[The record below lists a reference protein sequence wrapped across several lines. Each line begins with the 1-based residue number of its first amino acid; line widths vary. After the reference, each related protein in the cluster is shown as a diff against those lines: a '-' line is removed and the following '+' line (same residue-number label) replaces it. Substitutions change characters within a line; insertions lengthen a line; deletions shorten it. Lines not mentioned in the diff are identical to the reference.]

1 MTSPLDAPLFS
12 CPRCGVDLVWQ
23 AVNARHVAEC
33 SSCGWFRDEPKPET
47 MRSLLG
53 ASLARYPALRDQVL
67 GAMEGALLKAEEKRY
82 QKAEAERLRARDW
95 EQAKTHPCIIPGCV
109 DQPAIGDGRPCLPHA
124 REGLRRGIGPA
135 RGERR
140 AWTRDEAAAL
150 ARVFEQRS

>member
-1 MTSPLDAPLFS
+1 
-12 CPRCGVDLVWQ
+12 
-23 AVNARHVAEC
+23 
-33 SSCGWFRDEPKPET
+33 

-53 ASLARYPALRDQVL
+53 ASLARLPALRDHVL
-67 GAMEGALLKAEEKRY
+67 GAMEGTLLKAEEKRY
-82 QKAEAERLRARDW
+82 QKAEAERSRARDR
-95 EQAKTHPCIIPGCV
+95 ERAKMRPCIIPGCV

-150 ARVFEQRS
+150 ARSLEQRS